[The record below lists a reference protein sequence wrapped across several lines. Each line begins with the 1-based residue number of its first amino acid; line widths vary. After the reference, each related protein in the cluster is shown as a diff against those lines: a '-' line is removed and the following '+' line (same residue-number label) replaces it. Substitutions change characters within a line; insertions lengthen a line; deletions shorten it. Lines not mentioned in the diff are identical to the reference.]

1 MNDRGSYRRSPS
13 PQSRQS
19 FSGNR
24 QRSLSPVRRNN
35 WSPKPG
41 WNRSPSPKRKAYG
54 SPETK
59 SLSPWK
65 RDPKGREMDPREKG
79 KSSIVDKML
88 QIAGQ
93 SQKGRMSENSYD
105 EVRSRD
111 DRRGGDKKSRQPVSE
126 RVSVTKSLSEK
137 SVKERIPVS
146 KTESVTTVPIKSDTN
161 VSDGKD
167 VELFEARKR
176 KFEASSEVSVE
187 KKKISLKGIIPSSK
201 EKQSSKGH
209 KEGNGHKR
217 SRLSS
222 DAKEKKLSKD
232 NRSEK
237 SAKKTSSETSKGAK
251 ITPHKRK
258 SRESVKSVQQSDSE
272 DSDED
277 SRSSSS
283 EDSESNSDEDT
294 WRNKKA
300 ATSERNQDDIERE
313 RRKRL
318 EAVREKEREE
328 YRAQREERRKKEEE
342 ERKKEEERRREKEEE
357 RKRQREERKKSGE
370 NRKDSVKT
378 EKRERVSNKGN
389 RESKVKEHRKKQFVE
404 MEGSDDEESATRNK
418 SVPMTSIVLPTKR
431 TDSAN
436 NQKISRRIV
445 SRDNEDDDAETRR
458 KLSKTDARHL
468 IRTTNKS
475 SKKED
480 GGQEEEI
487 EDSPKSS
494 KKEGKASPVVIFQYD
509 TVKQKLNPAEDV
521 STSRLSVHAR
531 LGLPVDAKKVKK
543 NKRTVREVSPETKSK
558 TTPTHRRTTV
568 ISTKKVVSGETGNLD
583 ARIKLIK
590 KRNVEIEKREN
601 EIKKD
606 REIFG

>member
-1 MNDRGSYRRSPS
+1 
-13 PQSRQS
+13 
-19 FSGNR
+19 
-24 QRSLSPVRRNN
+24 
-35 WSPKPG
+35 
-41 WNRSPSPKRKAYG
+41 
-54 SPETK
+54 
-59 SLSPWK
+59 
-65 RDPKGREMDPREKG
+65 MDPREKG

-93 SQKGRMSENSYD
+93 SQKGRMSENSLD

-111 DRRGGDKKSRQPVSE
+111 DRRGGDKKSMKDKDSRQPVSE
-126 RVSVTKSLSEK
+126 RVSVTKSASKL
-137 SVKERIPVS
+137 SVKERISVS
-146 KTESVTTVPIKSDTN
+146 KTESVRTVPSKSDTN
-161 VSDGKD
+161 VADGKD
-167 VELFEARKR
+167 VELLEARKR
-176 KFEASSEVSVE
+176 KFEASSEVSLE
-187 KKKISLKGIIPSSK
+187 KKKISLKGIILSSK
-201 EKQSSKGH
+201 DKQSSKGH
-209 KEGNGHKR
+209 REGHSHKR

-232 NRSEK
+232 DKSEK
-237 SAKKTSSETSKGAK
+237 SAKKTNSETNKGAK

-258 SRESVKSVQQSDSE
+258 SRESVKSVRHSESE
-272 DSDED
+272 DSDGD
-277 SRSSSS
+277 SSSSSSS
-283 EDSESNSDEDT
+283 EDSESDSDEDT

-378 EKRERVSNKGN
+378 EKRERESNKGN

-418 SVPMTSIVLPTKR
+418 SVPVTSIVLPTKR

-475 SKKED
+475 SRKED
-480 GGQEEEI
+480 GEQEEEM

-509 TVKQKLNPAEDV
+509 TVKQKPNPAEDV

-531 LGLPVDAKKVKK
+531 LGLPVDVKKVKK

-558 TTPTHRRTTV
+558 TTSTHRRATV
-568 ISTKKVVSGETGNLD
+568 ISTKEVISGETGNLD

-590 KRNVEIEKREN
+590 KRNVEIERREN

>member
-1 MNDRGSYRRSPS
+1 
-13 PQSRQS
+13 
-19 FSGNR
+19 
-24 QRSLSPVRRNN
+24 
-35 WSPKPG
+35 
-41 WNRSPSPKRKAYG
+41 
-54 SPETK
+54 
-59 SLSPWK
+59 
-65 RDPKGREMDPREKG
+65 MDPREKG

-93 SQKGRMSENSYD
+93 SQKGRMSENSLD

-111 DRRGGDKKSRQPVSE
+111 DRRGGDKKSMKDKDSRQPVSE
-126 RVSVTKSLSEK
+126 RVSVTKSVSKL
-137 SVKERIPVS
+137 SVKERISVS
-146 KTESVTTVPIKSDTN
+146 KTQSVRTVPSKSDTN
-161 VSDGKD
+161 VADGKD
-167 VELFEARKR
+167 VELLEARKR
-176 KFEASSEVSVE
+176 KFEASSEVSLE

-201 EKQSSKGH
+201 DKQSSKGH
-209 KEGNGHKR
+209 REGHSHKR

-222 DAKEKKLSKD
+222 DAKEKKLSKED
-232 NRSEK
+232 KNGK
-237 SAKKTSSETSKGAK
+237 SAKKTNSETNKGAK

-258 SRESVKSVQQSDSE
+258 SRESVKSVRHSESE
-272 DSDED
+272 DSDGD
-277 SRSSSS
+277 SSSSSSS
-283 EDSESNSDEDT
+283 EDSESDSDEDT

-328 YRAQREERRKKEEE
+328 YRAQREERRKKEDE

-378 EKRERVSNKGN
+378 EKRERESNKGN

-418 SVPMTSIVLPTKR
+418 SVPVTSIVLPTKR

-475 SKKED
+475 SRKED
-480 GGQEEEI
+480 GEQEEEM

-509 TVKQKLNPAEDV
+509 TGIISQIAFNVLVFMSLYRVLNIWVTVPI
-521 STSRLSVHAR
+521 LSLIQNIYFDLNLFCISYLIA
-531 LGLPVDAKKVKK
+531 LEPVFHCKGCKHNQIVLL
-543 NKRTVREVSPETKSK
+543 S
-558 TTPTHRRTTV
+558 
-568 ISTKKVVSGETGNLD
+568 
-583 ARIKLIK
+583 LIH
-590 KRNVEIEKREN
+590 ELESSS
-601 EIKKD
+601 
-606 REIFG
+606 